1 MSKLAILH
9 TCHIKKRFK
18 NLFSNMS
25 WLNWHKKLGKHDA
38 RSLPKEAKK
47 TEGWK
52 IKQRTHN
59 ETDGLWKYWQR
70 RCGICY

>member
-9 TCHIKKRFK
+9 TCHIKKPFK

-38 RSLPKEAKK
+38 RSLPKETEK
-47 TEGWK
+47 TEG
-52 IKQRTHN
+52 
-59 ETDGLWKYWQR
+59 
-70 RCGICY
+70 

>member
-9 TCHIKKRFK
+9 MCHIKKPLE

-38 RSLPKEAKK
+38 RSLPKE
-47 TEGWK
+47 TEK
-52 IKQRTHN
+52 I
-59 ETDGLWKYWQR
+59 EG
-70 RCGICY
+70 